1 MSLGVPVKY
10 HHHEVGT
17 CQVEIEL
24 DFCDALKA
32 ADYTML
38 IKYVARN
45 VGKKDGLRGQFY
57 AKTTVRRSWKWYA
70 RAPVPCQK

>member
-1 MSLGVPVKY
+1 MEVRNAIVKKLLEYGVPVKY

-24 DFCDALKA
+24 TLVDALKA

-38 IKYVARN
+38 VKHVARMVAN
-45 VGKKDGLRGQFY
+45 STD
-57 AKTTVRRSWKWYA
+57 T
-70 RAPVPCQK
+70 